1 MRACPVNRDT
11 IDLLVTAAY
20 ISTPAYRSSTPRELA
35 ENADRMGQS
44 LWDENYASVSYAIK
58 QHIAAPRY
66 EWQPVAEIVPH
77 ADDEQA
83 LQIERSRLLL
93 AEVSCHHPGWD
104 QSPARD
110 LVERLGD
117 AIARRFAHRT
127 LVDSPDHLGVKEYE
141 GLHRAAEVWE
151 REIGF
156 RHPLAHD
163 AAAREGSRP

>member
-1 MRACPVNRDT
+1 MRAFPVNRDT

-44 LWDENYASVSYAIK
+44 LWDENHASVSYAIK
-58 QHIAAPRY
+58 QHIAAPHY
-66 EWQPVAEIVPH
+66 EWQPVAEIVPQ

-93 AEVSCHHPGWD
+93 AEVSCHHPEWD

-117 AIARRFAHRT
+117 AIARRFSHRP
-127 LVDSPDHLGVKEYE
+127 LVDSPDHLGVKQYE
-141 GLHRAAEVWE
+141 GLHRAVEVWE

-156 RHPLAHD
+156 RHPLTHD